1 MSIKRPARTRANPLV
16 AARTPKA
23 TAPRHARPAAGAG
36 DARATPRTIYLIRK
50 VQFAAYLRLEERLR
64 PFGLTAAQ
72 YMVLSMLG
80 HSGRLSSAQLS
91 RRFEV
96 TPQTMFK
103 LIASLRRKRLIARRG
118 VNGDRRAL
126 EVSLT
131 AAGRRLLAS
140 CEAAVDALEA
150 ELFCDFSSR
159 ELRGFRAH
167 LAHFLSANRHA
178 GEAG

>member
-1 MSIKRPARTRANPLV
+1 MKKRPSKARANPLV
-16 AARTPKA
+16 AKRTPKA
-23 TAPRHARPAAGAG
+23 TA
-36 DARATPRTIYLIRK
+36 DARATARTIYLIRK
-50 VQFAAYLRLEERLR
+50 VQFATYLRLEDCLR

-103 LIASLRRKRLIARRG
+103 LIASLRTKRLIARRG

-131 AAGRRLLAS
+131 AAGRRLLDS

-150 ELFCDFSSR
+150 ELFRGFSSR
-159 ELRGFRAH
+159 ELRGFRTH
-167 LAHFLSANRHA
+167 LAHFLGANRQT
-178 GEAG
+178 GPSR

>member
-1 MSIKRPARTRANPLV
+1 MTKKSPTTRARQLV
-16 AARTPKA
+16 ASGTPKA
-23 TAPRHARPAAGAG
+23 TAGRPRAKAAATGAK
-36 DARATPRTIYLIRK
+36 AAPRTLYLIRK
-50 VQFAAYLRLEERLR
+50 AQFTTYLRLEERLR

-72 YMVLSMLG
+72 YMVISMLG

-103 LIASLRRKRLIARRG
+103 LIASLRRKGAIERRG

-131 AAGRRLLAS
+131 AAGRRLLVA

-150 ELFCDFSSR
+150 ELFRGFTGR
-159 ELRGFRAH
+159 ELRGFRSQ
-167 LAHFLSANRHA
+167 LMKFLSDNRGA
-178 GEAG
+178 G

>member
-1 MSIKRPARTRANPLV
+1 MKKRPAKTRANPLV

-23 TAPRHARPAAGAG
+23 TAAVS
-36 DARATPRTIYLIRK
+36 RATARTIYLIRK
-50 VQFAAYLRLEERLR
+50 VQFATYLQLEERLR

-131 AAGRRLLAS
+131 AAGRRLLEA
-140 CEAAVDALEA
+140 CEEAVDALET
-150 ELFCDFSSR
+150 ELFRGFSSR
-159 ELRGFRAH
+159 ELRGFRTH
-167 LAHFLSANRHA
+167 LAHFLGANRQA
-178 GEAG
+178 KSAD

>member
-1 MSIKRPARTRANPLV
+1 MSKRPSKPRAKQLV
-16 AARTPKA
+16 ASRTPKT
-23 TAPRHARPAAGAG
+23 TARRSGAVVG
-36 DARATPRTIYLIRK
+36 GVDAKPDARTIYLIRR
-50 VQFAAYLRLEERLR
+50 VQFATYLELEQRLK

-72 YMVLSMLG
+72 YTVISMLG

-103 LIASLRRKRLIARRG
+103 LIASLRTKRLIVRRS

-131 AAGRRLLAS
+131 AAGRRLLVL
-140 CEAAVDALEA
+140 CEEAIDALETQM
-150 ELFCDFSSR
+150 FRSFSGR
-159 ELRGFRAH
+159 QLRDFRAH
-167 LAHFLSANRHA
+167 LVHFLDANRHD
-178 GEAG
+178 GPVE